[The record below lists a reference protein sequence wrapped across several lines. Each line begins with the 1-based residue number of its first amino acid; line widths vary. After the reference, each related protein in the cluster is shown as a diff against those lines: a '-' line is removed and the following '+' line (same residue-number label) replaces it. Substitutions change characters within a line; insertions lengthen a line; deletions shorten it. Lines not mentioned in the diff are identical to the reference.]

1 MKWKYVNRMHKVFM
15 LLSMPKCK
23 YTKCFTKLSGVA
35 VSSNGTEIFLP
46 CLNGGTCI
54 DGVAKTSCVCPPG
67 FDGNRCEKGKYVCN
81 MIAQNYDLGFRTD
94 FSITIF
100 SH

>member
-1 MKWKYVNRMHKVFM
+1 MTWKCVNALQKIFV
-15 LLSMPKCK
+15 LLNMPKCK
-23 YTKCFTKLSGVA
+23 YPKCFTKLSGIA

-67 FDGNRCEKGKYVCN
+67 FDGNRCEKGKSVYSIIV
-81 MIAQNYDLGFRTD
+81 QNYNLGFGTWYINFR
-94 FSITIF
+94 
-100 SH
+100 